1 MNAITKV
8 LRKQKMSKHCRCSAE
23 SATLNS
29 TTTKQSG
36 KDVGYSVDSN
46 HKKRKVIRDE
56 GAPSTKTA
64 ITTWTDE
71 MVSLSSG
78 STAIDDDSFEPK
90 PSKRLSKLHIPLL
103 ENGDGDTW
111 IEMLVTNLRC
121 KKTKELKS
129 RSLFY
134 SVKTRQALWDE
145 PPTGASRVI
154 YLRHGQGE

>member
-1 MNAITKV
+1 MFAIHF
-8 LRKQKMSKHCRCSAE
+8 Q
-23 SATLNS
+23 
-29 TTTKQSG
+29 
-36 KDVGYSVDSN
+36 
-46 HKKRKVIRDE
+46 HKKRKAIRDE
-56 GAPSTKTA
+56 IAPSTKSA
-64 ITTWTDE
+64 ITAWTDE
-71 MVSLSSG
+71 ITSLSSG
-78 STAIDDDSFEPK
+78 STTIDGDPFNPK

-111 IEMLVTNLRC
+111 IEMLVTNIRC

-154 YLRHGQGE
+154 YLR